1 MTLEEIEKIKKDYKK
16 GFKYSEIEKKHN
28 ITHSKLV
35 SLIRKYKWK
44 RKSNRSRAQKGNE
57 NAKGNRGGT
66 GAPEGNQNAFK
77 TGEYQTIFK
86 KALDDEE
93 QKIYDS
99 YLVKDKKEELLEEL
113 KLLTIREYR
122 MSKTINKLKSSKEMV
137 ISSISKTNHQ
147 STKFSNESYVTTT
160 THADNTTDKIQKIEE
175 ALTRVQEAK
184 RRCIDSLHKIEN
196 DNRKLELE
204 LTRLEMEAS
213 KEDST
218 SDEELQDDSFI
229 KALEDNT
236 EDVWSDYEEEK
247 EEIVEDASTTE

>member
-1 MTLEEIEKIKKDYKK
+1 MTDEEINKIKKDYKK
-16 GFKYSEIEKKHN
+16 GFKYSEIENKYS

-44 RKSNRSRAQKGNE
+44 RKSNKSKTQKGNK
-57 NAKGNRGGT
+57 NAVGNKGGT
-66 GAPEGNQNAFK
+66 GAKEGNQNAFK

-86 KALDDEE
+86 DALDEEE

-99 YLVKDKKEELLEEL
+99 YTIEDKKEALLEEL
-113 KLLTIREYR
+113 KILTIREYR
-122 MSKTINKLKSSKEMV
+122 MSKTINKLKNSKEMV

-147 STKFSNESYVTTT
+147 STKFNNENYVTTV

-204 LTRLEMEAS
+204 LIRLEVEAA
-213 KEDST
+213 KEDNSNVE
-218 SDEELQDDSFI
+218 DLQDDSFI
-229 KALEDNT
+229 KALNDSAE
-236 EDVWSDYEEEK
+236 EVWNDYTDE
-247 EEIVEDASTTE
+247 

>member
-1 MTLEEIEKIKKDYKK
+1 MICLTDEEINKIKKDYKK
-16 GFKYSEIEKKHN
+16 GFKYNEIESKYN
-28 ITHSKLV
+28 ITHSKLN

-44 RKSNRSRAQKGNE
+44 RKSNKSKVQKGNK
-57 NAKGNRGGT
+57 NAVGNKGGT
-66 GAPEGNQNAFK
+66 GAPKQNQNAFK

-86 KALDDEE
+86 DALDEEE

-99 YLVKDKKEELLEEL
+99 YTIEDKKEALLEEL
-113 KLLTIREYR
+113 KILTIREYR
-122 MSKTINKLKSSKEMV
+122 MSKTINKLKNSKEMV

-147 STKFSNESYVTTT
+147 STKFNNENYVTTI

-204 LTRLEMEAS
+204 LIRLEVEAA
-213 KEDST
+213 KEDNSNVE
-218 SDEELQDDSFI
+218 DLQDDSFI
-229 KALEDNT
+229 KALNDSAE
-236 EDVWSDYEEEK
+236 EVWNDYTDE
-247 EEIVEDASTTE
+247 

>member
-1 MTLEEIEKIKKDYKK
+1 MTDEKINKIKKDYKE
-16 GFKYSEIEKKHN
+16 GFKYSEIENKHS

-44 RKSNRSRAQKGNE
+44 RTSNRSKVQKGNK
-57 NAKGNRGGT
+57 NAVGNKGGT
-66 GAPEGNQNAFK
+66 GAPKQNQNALV

-86 KALDDEE
+86 DALDDEE

-99 YLVKDKKEELLEEL
+99 YTIEDKKEALLEEL
-113 KLLTIREYR
+113 KILTIREYR
-122 MSKTINKLKSSKEMV
+122 MSKTINKLKNSKEMV
-137 ISSISKTNHQ
+137 ISSILKTNHQ
-147 STKFSNESYVTTT
+147 NTKFNNENYVTTI

-218 SDEELQDDSFI
+218 NDEDVEDDSFI

-236 EDVWSDYEEEK
+236 EDVWADYEEEK
-247 EEIVEDASTTE
+247 EEIEESASETK